1 MQFLTRLTQRCFWL
15 LTRRPKRLP
24 LPWFRLG
31 LFLICSVG
39 LLACGPA
46 SVPPTIEPAP
56 SPNANLVAVPA
67 PIESVSIALGSGDAS
82 LVVVSGLPNACHSF
96 GRYII
101 ARDGDTFQV
110 EIFNVRLDGPLRIC
124 AEIYGMIT
132 TRIPLEGGVAACQF
146 YQVVVNQEQY
156 KAQAIAPN
164 VRCGNAPA
172 GDSSPTVLRLG
183 ERVKVG
189 NNGLYLTLVEVVA
202 DSRCPKDVTC
212 IWAGQATVL
221 IDADAGNGPLL
232 QVSLTLGDDPA
243 QRAAVLGGHILDG
256 YILELV
262 KLEPYPVSTEQISQE
277 KYVAHLTVTSRMP

>member
-1 MQFLTRLTQRCFWL
+1 MQYLTRLFQQLFI
-15 LTRRPKRLP
+15 RRFSWPTESLP

-39 LLACGPA
+39 LAACGPA
-46 SVPPTIEPAP
+46 SVAPTIEPAP
-56 SPNANLVAVPA
+56 SPDANLVEVPA
-67 PIESVSIALGSGDAS
+67 PIESVSIALDSGDAS

-124 AEIYGMIT
+124 AEIYGMVT

-172 GDSSPTVLRLG
+172 GDSSPTVLRYG
-183 ERVKVG
+183 EPVTVG
-189 NNGLYLTLVEVVA
+189 NDGLSLTLLAIA

-232 QVSLTLGDDPA
+232 QVSLTLGDGPA
-243 QRAAVLGGHILDG
+243 QRAAILDG
-256 YILELV
+256 YILEMV
-262 KLEPYPVSTEQISQE
+262 KLEPYPVSTEQISQA
-277 KYVAHLTVTSRMP
+277 KYVAHLTITSRMP

>member
-1 MQFLTRLTQRCFWL
+1 MQFLTRLTRRCFWRL
-15 LTRRPKRLP
+15 KRRPKRLS
-24 LPWFRLG
+24 LPWFRLS

-56 SPNANLVAVPA
+56 SPNANLVEVPA

-82 LVVVSGLPNACHSF
+82 LLVVSGLPNSCHSF

-132 TRIPLEGGVAACQF
+132 TRIPLEGGVVACQF
-146 YQVVVNQEQY
+146 YQVDVNQEQY
-156 KAQAIAPN
+156 KVQAIAPN

-189 NNGLYLTLVEVVA
+189 NDGLFLTLADVVA
-202 DSRCPKDVTC
+202 DSRCPRDVTC

-221 IDADAGNGPLL
+221 IDADAGNGQLL
-232 QVSLTLGDDPA
+232 QVSLTLGDGPA
-243 QRAAVLGGHILDG
+243 QRATVLDG
-256 YILELV
+256 HILELV
-262 KLEPYPVSTEQISQE
+262 RLEPYPVSTDQISQE

>member
-1 MQFLTRLTQRCFWL
+1 MQFLTRLTQRCFWR

-46 SVPPTIEPAP
+46 SVPPTIEPVP
-56 SPNANLVAVPA
+56 SPNANLVEVPA
-67 PIESVSIALGSGDAS
+67 PIESVSIALDYGDAS
-82 LVVVSGLPNACHSF
+82 LLVVTGLPNSCHSF

-124 AEIYGMIT
+124 AEIYGMVP
-132 TRIPLEGGVAACQF
+132 TRIPLEGGVATCQV
-146 YQVVVNQEQY
+146 YQVFVNQAQY
-156 KAQAIAPN
+156 RVQAIATN
-164 VRCGNAPA
+164 VRCGNAPV
-172 GDSSPTVLRLG
+172 GDSSPTVLRYG
-183 ERVKVG
+183 EPVTVG
-189 NNGLYLTLVEVVA
+189 NDGLYLTLVVVVA
-202 DSRCPKDVTC
+202 DSRCPRDVTC
-212 IWAGQATVL
+212 IWTGQATVL

-243 QRAAVLGGHILDG
+243 QRAAVLDGH
-256 YILELV
+256 ILELV
-262 KLEPYPVSTEQISQE
+262 KLEPYPVSTGKISQA